1 MSSALHPARP
11 ARPGSAH
18 PSPRFRAYTPRDL
31 DGLLRRVSLSPAE
44 RLDLRAVAAV
54 LPFRTNSYVVDELI
68 DWAAVPDDPLFRLT
82 FPQAEML
89 PEPDLK
95 QMADLLAQDAPKA
108 EVLRAAHEIRM
119 RLNPHPSGQLDANV
133 PVHEGRRLTGL
144 QHKYP
149 ETVLIFPRQGQ
160 TCHAY
165 CTYCF
170 RWPQFVGE
178 SDLRIATDDIAAT
191 SAYLRAHPEVTSTL
205 ITGGDPMVMSTE
217 VLRRY
222 VEPLLEIESVR
233 SIRVGTKSLAFWPH
247 RFLTDRDADD
257 VLRLFEKVVASGRH
271 LALMAHFTH
280 PQELRPPVVREAMR
294 RVRDTG
300 AVIRCQ
306 GPLVRGINDS
316 AEAWAALWNETTALG
331 AVPYYLFVERDT
343 GPQGY
348 FGVPLARGHQIFRD
362 AYAQVSGLARTVRGP
377 VMSAMP
383 GKVCVDGV
391 TEVAGEKVFVLH
403 LIQARDPDLVGRP
416 FFAAYDESATWFSD
430 LEPAFGASR
439 FLPGLDAG

>member
-1 MSSALHPARP
+1 MCSALHPAP
-11 ARPGSAH
+11 HASTGSPGTN
-18 PSPRFRAYTPRDL
+18 PRFRAFTPRDL
-31 DGLLRRVSLSPAE
+31 DGLLRRVALSPDE
-44 RLDLRAVAAV
+44 RLALRAVAAV
-54 LPFRTNSYVVDELI
+54 LPFRTNSYVIEELI
-68 DWAAVPDDPLFRLT
+68 DWAAVPDDPIFRLT

-95 QMADLLAQDAPKA
+95 QMADLLRHEAPKA

-133 PVHEGRRLTGL
+133 PVHDGVRLTGL

-149 ETVLIFPRQGQ
+149 ETVLVFPRQGQ

-178 SDLRIATDDIAAT
+178 SNLRIATDDIAAT

-222 VEPLLEIESVR
+222 VEPLLEIDTVR
-233 SIRVGTKSLAFWPH
+233 SIRIGTKSLAFWPY

-257 VLRLFEKVVASGRH
+257 LLRLLEKVVASGRN

-280 PQELRPPVVREAMR
+280 PQELRPPAVRAAMR

-316 AEAWAALWNETTALG
+316 AGAWAELWNETTALG
-331 AVPYYLFVERDT
+331 AVPYYQFVERDT

-348 FGVPLARGHQIFRD
+348 FGVPLARCHQIFRD

-383 GKVCVDGV
+383 GKVCVDG
-391 TEVAGEKVFVLH
+391 TAEVAGEKVFVLH

-416 FFAAYDESATWFSD
+416 FFAAYDERATWFGD
-430 LEPAFGASR
+430 LKPAFGASR